1 MFTSSSSASPPA
13 VEGGKPARRSPKPA
27 AARPHADIT
36 QHEIDALTRRHNLA
50 DAHTHQRQSPSQQ
63 LIVEGLPQLWYEA
76 EQRLQRDLEQDFL
89 TAFFEL
95 QRQPTA
101 LRTGRA
107 LLSYAASISTMVVA
121 TYLMQR
127 KLTVSLIEPCFD
139 NLHDLLVNQ
148 RVPLVP
154 LPEETLADVDAIYD
168 NLGRTVT
175 TDALFL
181 VDPNNPTGF
190 TLLRDGRRGFEE
202 VVRFCVDHRKLL
214 IIDRCF
220 ATFALMDESLEWFD
234 VYELL
239 ESSGVSY
246 LVIEDTG
253 KTWPVQDAK
262 CAILTASKDLYQA
275 IYDIH
280 TSVLLNVSPFTL
292 NMLTRYLRDS
302 RRDGLRSIR
311 TVIEGN
317 RVQLARGLAGTLIRM
332 HEPRVNVSVAWLDIS
347 RLGIDAA
354 GFQQRLLAREVY
366 VLTGNYFFWAGPS
379 RGDRWVR
386 VALAREPAL
395 FRAAARH
402 LVEEARRYGQ

>member
-1 MFTSSSSASPPA
+1 MFTPSLSPSPA
-13 VEGGKPARRSPKPA
+13 KTTKPTKRSPKLRPG
-27 AARPHADIT
+27 RPHADIT

-50 DAHTHQRQSPSQQ
+50 DAHTHQRQCPSQQ
-63 LIVEGLPQLWYEA
+63 LIVESLPQLWYEA
-76 EQRLQRDLEQDFL
+76 EDRLQRDVEQDFL

-95 QRQPTA
+95 QQQPTA

-127 KLTVSLIEPCFD
+127 KLSVSLIEPCFD
-139 NLHDLLVNQ
+139 NLHDLLKNQ
-148 RVPLVP
+148 RVPLQP
-154 LPEETLADVDAIYD
+154 LPEDTLADVDAIYD
-168 NLGRTVT
+168 NLTRQVT

-202 VVRFCVDHRKLL
+202 VVRFCVDHDKLL

-220 ATFALMDESLEWFD
+220 ATFALMDGTLDWFD

-239 ESSGVSY
+239 ESSGVCY

-262 CAILTASKDLYQA
+262 CAILTASKDIYQA
-275 IYDIH
+275 VYDIH

-302 RRDGLRSIR
+302 KRDGLRSVR
-311 TVIEGN
+311 TVIDTN
-317 RVQLARGLAGTLIRM
+317 RNVLAGALAGTLVRI
-332 HEPRVNVSVAWLDIS
+332 HQPRVNVSVAWLDIA
-347 RLGIDAA
+347 RLGIDARS
-354 GFQQRLLAREVY
+354 FQQQLITRDVY

-379 RGDRWVR
+379 RGDRFVR
-386 VALAREPAL
+386 VALAREPAA
-395 FRAAARH
+395 FRVAARH
-402 LVEEARRYGQ
+402 LAQEARCYGQ